1 MPRKPKMKDSL
12 AFKLSLQK
20 LFDCLLSWPE
30 QKEKKNGYYGFFI
43 ILKNPLETEKKI
55 LYIFWQNSNFRTLL
69 PCSLACLN
77 GQEVTV

>member
-1 MPRKPKMKDSL
+1 MKDSL

-43 ILKNPLETEKKI
+43 ILKNPLETEKKYFTFFGKI
-55 LYIFWQNSNFRTLL
+55 RIFARFCHAAL
-69 PCSLACLN
+69 PALMARK
-77 GQEVTV
+77 